1 MEDDRCVCCG
11 EYVPEGRQ
19 VCWGC
24 ENGDVRGHRSK
35 LNLYYDDFIID
46 KDELEEALKSF
57 EQMKWTLGDMHK
69 SLKWYQKL
77 NIWFDYMFCKLKFW
91 R

>member
-24 ENGDVRGHRSK
+24 ENRDVRGHRSK
-35 LNLYYDDFIID
+35 LNLYYDDFITD
-46 KDELEEALKSF
+46 KDELEEVLKPF
-57 EQMKWTLGDMHK
+57 IVHNNG
-69 SLKWYQKL
+69 
-77 NIWFDYMFCKLKFW
+77 N
-91 R
+91 